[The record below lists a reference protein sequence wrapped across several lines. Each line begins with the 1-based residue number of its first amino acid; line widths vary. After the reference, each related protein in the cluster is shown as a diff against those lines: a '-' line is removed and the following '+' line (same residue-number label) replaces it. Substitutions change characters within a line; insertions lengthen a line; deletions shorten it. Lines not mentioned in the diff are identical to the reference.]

1 MNREQRRNGVIERRI
16 EEAAE
21 AILEY
26 GDVKVDEQANGE
38 SHELEIRNDLRLVNR
53 KQALNRLD
61 FEDQAALHH
70 EVEAI
75 SPVEGKALVVQRN
88 LDLAVCAQSAQAK
101 LVRHATLVSR
111 LQEPRPEVTVDLDAC
126 GDDPSGQFIQP
137 LLLCSSLFHFW
148 VLGAG

>member
-1 MNREQRRNGVIERRI
+1 MNREQQRNGVIKRRI

-70 EVEAI
+70 VGEQ
-75 SPVEGKALVVQRN
+75 EGWNQGKNNAENR
-88 LDLAVCAQSAQAK
+88 DAVSEDWGPSRSDTASAK
-101 LVRHATLVSR
+101 
-111 LQEPRPEVTVDLDAC
+111 
-126 GDDPSGQFIQP
+126 
-137 LLLCSSLFHFW
+137 
-148 VLGAG
+148 